1 MPSKIVEVIKSKAI
15 NVRSEPKIKIG
26 NVVHKLATGTQVVY
40 TDENE
45 GWYQVEFA
53 NGKKGWVIKKYT
65 KLLE

>member
-1 MPSKIVEVIKSKAI
+1 MPIKMIEVIKLKDI
-15 NVRSEPKIKIG
+15 NVRSEPKIESG
-26 NVVHKLATGTQVVY
+26 NIVHKLKPGTQIIY
-40 TDENE
+40 TNESE